1 MDIYEQVDCVIFL
14 RKYIGNIVS
23 ETDRNFNKTAYLQE
37 FEQTKNMWIEF
48 IQKNI
53 DKKDIILRN
62 QLALNFEIGNLI
74 NVIREE
80 SHKES
85 WKDFIVELNK
95 NFPNLTDI
103 AILAYKLT
111 GNFVRPDVIKK
122 MQLFKEIKITPI
134 QS

>member
-1 MDIYEQVDCVIFL
+1 MDIYKQVDCVIFL
-14 RKYIGNIVS
+14 RKHIGNIIS

-37 FEQTKNMWIEF
+37 LEQTKNMWIEF

-53 DKKDIILRN
+53 DKKDVILRN
-62 QLALNFEIGNLI
+62 QLTLNFEIGNLI
-74 NVIREE
+74 NVIRKE

-95 NFPNLTDI
+95 NFPNLIDI
-103 AILAYKLT
+103 ATLAYKLT

-122 MQLFKEIKITPI
+122 NTTFKEIEITPI
-134 QS
+134 QN